1 MFCYP
6 FPIQFA
12 LIQLFVFFCFLL
24 FYLILF
30 KKFIVLGFQFL
41 VLLGNVLELQS
52 PCIMVVMFKIFLIF
66 IRRAKRVD
74 SDVPFTFGEHRDV
87 TANTTADIAEMSWEV
102 IIVMS
107 IGKFLESE
115 FLILCEFFMSLFVHV
130 FKIIIILNEFLKYQL
145 FIIILIEWF

>member
-12 LIQLFVFFCFLL
+12 LIQLFVLFCFLL

-30 KKFIVLGFQFL
+30 KKFIVIGFQFL
-41 VLLGNVLELQS
+41 VLLGHVLELQC

-87 TANTTADIAEMSWEV
+87 TAGIAEMSWEV